1 MKMTRFSAE
10 QIAEPIIAFIR
21 GSEAGVA
28 VAERLF
34 RRPHFPGRGAGYLPL
49 PGLPGLPDR
58 KIVVRGGVFAV
69 RHLHSVLIFRRGGDF
84 PSSLK
89 RRNSG
94 ETRVAVAS

>member
-10 QIAEPIIAFIR
+10 QIAEPIIGFIR

-34 RRPHFPGRGAGYLPL
+34 HRPHFPGCGAGHLPL
-49 PGLPGLPDR
+49 PGSPDR

-69 RHLHSVLIFRRGGDF
+69 RHLHSVLI
-84 PSSLK
+84 S
-89 RRNSG
+89 
-94 ETRVAVAS
+94 TVAVIFHRP